1 MYFFLS
7 VIVFFNSVW
16 FFIFSNSLLETNFS
30 LFICSF
36 TKCFEHFHDHY
47 HELFIKWV
55 AYLHLVL
62 LLGFLFLH
70 LGHTPLLPNSVFLVG
85 WLHFLIL
92 DS

>member
-36 TKCFEHFHDHY
+36 TKCLEHFHDHY

-55 AYLHLVL
+55 AYLRLVL

-70 LGHTPLLPNSVFLVG
+70 LGHTPLLSNSVFLVG

-92 DS
+92 D